1 MPSIKTV
8 ARSRVSIQ
16 QASRMA
22 DKIINLRTAR
32 KRRDREVRE
41 TTAAENRVKFGQ
53 TKSDKQRAKAINEL
67 EARRLDQAKRE
78 TGDQNGE

>member
-1 MPSIKTV
+1 
-8 ARSRVSIQ
+8 
-16 QASRMA
+16 MA

-32 KRRDREVRE
+32 KRRDREARE
-41 TTAAENRVKFGQ
+41 ATAAENRLKFGQ
-53 TKSDKQRAKAINEL
+53 TKSEKQRAKAINEL